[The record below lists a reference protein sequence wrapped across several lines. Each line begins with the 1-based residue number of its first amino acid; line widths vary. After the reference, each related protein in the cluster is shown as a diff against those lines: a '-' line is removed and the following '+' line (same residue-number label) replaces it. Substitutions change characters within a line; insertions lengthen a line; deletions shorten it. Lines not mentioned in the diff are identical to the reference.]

1 MKFDFTGIS
10 SETGGVSLEPGRY
23 RVSTQDRWNV
33 TKTDSGNMNLRI
45 PFTVLESGQY
55 EGATSAYYHT
65 IMVPPENYDSLN
77 EKAKAEAAEKLRYNK
92 TLTLQLFM
100 ALGLISKE
108 DRESTE
114 DPLHAEFEYGDKDD
128 YDRVPVLSLMVNGER
143 RALDNRIVTAVVITN
158 AYTKSGVKV
167 DRLDPAGKPDT
178 SQATQPD
185 VTPQPQQKSKQGF
198 PF

>member
-114 DPLHAEFEYGDKDD
+114 DPLHAEFEYGDKDE

-143 RALDNRIVTAVVITN
+143 RALDNHIVTAVVITN

>member
-33 TKTDSGNMNLRI
+33 TKTDSGNMNLRV